1 MSADCCDSGRLLNV
15 DETLG
20 RLLAKARAITD
31 VESLAT
37 PDALGRVLAAAQ
49 ISVLD
54 VPPADNSSMD
64 GYAFALADLPADG
77 WLPVEQRQCAGDPLV
92 DLIRGTAARIF
103 TGAVVPR
110 GADTVIAQEHC
121 EVVAGR
127 VRLPLDAKRGANIRR
142 RGEDITTGAT
152 ILAQGTRLR
161 PQELGMAATMGIAR
175 LPVYRRLRVAVFS
188 TGDELAPLGEPLRSG
203 QIYDSNRYTL
213 IGLLQTVGCEV
224 IDLGR
229 VSDDFAATTQVLQQA
244 AEQADLIITSGGVSV
259 GDEDYV
265 KAAVERLG
273 AIDLWRIA
281 IKPGKPLA
289 FGRVGET
296 PFFGLPGN
304 PVASYITFCIFVR
317 PYLLRMQGV
326 SEVTPLRLSV
336 PAQFVWPKAGKRREF
351 VRARLVADAH
361 GQQGVTLYPNQGS
374 GVLSSV
380 VWGNGLAI
388 IPEGHT
394 VQPGDIVSFLP
405 FSDLLS

>member
-1 MSADCCDSGRLLNV
+1 MSADCCDSGKLLDV
-15 DETLG
+15 DDTLR
-20 RLLAKARAITD
+20 RLLAKAQVIND
-31 VESLAT
+31 VETVAT
-37 PDALGRVLAAAQ
+37 PDALGRVLAEAQ
-49 ISVLD
+49 ISPLD
-54 VPPADNSSMD
+54 VPPLDNSGMD
-64 GYAFALADLPADG
+64 GYAFALDDLPADG
-77 WLPVEQRQCAGDPLV
+77 WLPVEQRQCAGDSLA

-110 GADTVIAQEHC
+110 GADTAIAQEHC

-142 RGEDITTGAT
+142 RGEDITAGAT
-152 ILAQGTRLR
+152 ILAKGARLR

-188 TGDELAPLGEPLRSG
+188 TGDELAPLGAPLRSG
-203 QIYDSNRYTL
+203 QIYDSNRYAL
-213 IGLLQTVGCEV
+213 FGLLHTVGCEV

-229 VSDDFAATTQVLQQA
+229 VSDDFDETSTVLQQA
-244 AEQADLIITSGGVSV
+244 AQRADLIITSGGVSV
-259 GDEDYV
+259 GEEDYV

-273 AIDLWRIA
+273 EIDLWRIA

-304 PVASYITFCIFVR
+304 PVASYISFCIFVR
-317 PYLLRMQGV
+317 PFLLRMQGV
-326 SEVTPLRLSV
+326 NDVAPLRLSV
-336 PAQFVWPKAGKRREF
+336 PAQFAWPKAGKRREF
-351 VRARLVADAH
+351 VRARLASDAN

-388 IPEGHT
+388 IPEGRT

>member
-1 MSADCCDSGRLLNV
+1 MSADCCESGQLLNV
-15 DETLG
+15 DETLN
-20 RLLAKARAITD
+20 RLLAKVRAVTD
-31 VESLAT
+31 IETVAT
-37 PDALGRVLAAAQ
+37 PNALGRVLAEAQ
-49 ISVLD
+49 ISTLD
-54 VPPADNSSMD
+54 VPPADNSGMD

-77 WLPVEQRQCAGDPLV
+77 WLPVEQRQCAGDPLG
-92 DLIRGTAARIF
+92 DLIRGSAARIF
-103 TGAVVPR
+103 TGALVPR

-121 EVVAGR
+121 EIAAGR

-142 RGEDITTGAT
+142 RGEDITTGAA

-161 PQELGMAATMGIAR
+161 PQELGMAATMGSAR

-203 QIYDSNRYTL
+203 QIYDSNRYAL

-229 VSDDFAATTQVLQQA
+229 VSDDFADTTQVLQQA
-244 AEQADLIITSGGVSV
+244 AQQADVIITSGGVSV
-259 GDEDYV
+259 GEEDYV
-265 KAAVERLG
+265 KAAVEQLG
-273 AIDLWRIA
+273 EIDLWRIA

-317 PYLLRMQGV
+317 PFLLRMQGMNDAM
-326 SEVTPLRLSV
+326 PLRLSV

-351 VRARLVADAH
+351 VRARLVTDAH